1 MEKLWNGRFAKD
13 TSKETDLFN
22 ASIGFEQRL
31 YPYDILGS
39 YYHVQMLAKQGIIAQ
54 SDCDAIQS
62 SLIDVYKLID
72 QGEYTFK
79 LSLEDIHMNIEAHLI
94 ETLGDVGKRLH
105 TGRSRN
111 DQVALDM
118 RLYAKD
124 VVISQ
129 IERLNKLI
137 ATLNQIASENTKTI
151 MPGFTHLQ
159 QAQPITLAH
168 HLLAYVEKFK
178 RDTTRLF
185 DAYARLD
192 ELPLGSGA
200 LATTSYPIDRD
211 FVKTSLNFDRLTHNS
226 IDAVSDRDYLVEIM
240 SAYALI
246 SVHMSSLAEE
256 IIIWNSQL
264 FNFIELD
271 DAYSTGSSIMPQK
284 KNPDIAELV
293 RGKSGRILGHLNGML
308 ITLKGLPLAY
318 NKDLQEDKET
328 FFDATDQIG
337 NMINML
343 ERLLATAN
351 FNKELM
357 YKATLKGF
365 TEATD
370 LADYLV
376 KKGLAFR
383 DCHHIIGSIVKEAS
397 DSGITLSE
405 MTLEAYKKHSPLF
418 DADLYEVIDLLA
430 IVSSRSHIGGPAPV
444 ITSAQVIANSEWLE
458 SKIDQCLNLASP
470 LKQIEAIVKL
480 AK

>member
-13 TSKETDLFN
+13 TSKETDMFN

-39 YYHVQMLAKQGIIAQ
+39 YFHVAMLAKQGIIEEG
-54 SDCDAIQS
+54 DRDAIQKG
-62 SLIDVYKLID
+62 LKDVYHLID

-94 ETLGDVGKRLH
+94 NTLGDVGKKLH

-124 VVISQ
+124 VVLNQ
-129 IERLNKLI
+129 VEKLMKLIETLNKI
-137 ATLNQIASENTKTI
+137 AGENTKTI

-168 HLLAYVEKFK
+168 HLLAYIEKFK
-178 RDTTRLF
+178 RDLSRLL
-185 DAYARLD
+185 DAYSRLD
-192 ELPLGSGA
+192 EMPLGSGA
-200 LATTSYPIDRD
+200 LATTSYPIDRE
-211 FVKTSLNFDRLTHNS
+211 FVKSSLEFKGLTQNS
-226 IDAVSDRDYLVEIM
+226 IDAVSDRDYLIEIM

-246 SVHMSSLAEE
+246 AVHMSCLAEE
-256 IIIWNSQL
+256 VIIWNSQL

-293 RGKSGRILGHLNGML
+293 RGKSGRIIGDLNGFL
-308 ITLKGLPLAY
+308 ITMKGLPLAY
-318 NKDLQEDKET
+318 NKDMQEDKEA
-328 FFDATDQIG
+328 FFDATDHIG
-337 NMINML
+337 NMMNML
-343 ERLLATAN
+343 ERLMATAT
-351 FNKELM
+351 FNKDNM
-357 YKATLKGF
+357 YNATLKGF

-397 DSGITLSE
+397 DQKITLAE
-405 MTLEAYKKHSPLF
+405 MSLEAYKKHSDLF
-418 DADLYEVIDLLA
+418 EEDLYDCIDLLA
-430 IVSSRSHIGGPAPV
+430 IVSSRKHLGGPAPE
-444 ITSAQVIANSEWLE
+444 ITSAQVITNTAWLNE
-458 SKIDQCLNLASP
+458 KSSYADSLSSP
-470 LKQIEAIVKL
+470 LKLWLSILEA
-480 AK
+480 